1 PERSIDHFSFCGEI
15 RHHGP
20 ILTTRG
26 RVQSGRLDHAVPR
39 SWCGRLA
46 GHLFCPPL
54 PLEMAS
60 RPGWECG
67 RRQVSAEG
75 GRRTQRLHAGRL
87 MVYLLCGLLGGA
99 ILAAICTPLF
109 RKETS
114 LESSIIEETHW
125 DLLQRKKEVILGNIQ
140 DLEFE
145 YKCGKLSEEDYQ
157 KIRAEMNAE
166 AAQVFQE
173 VETLESSADLD
184 ALIRREISAR
194 KNRSNAKQV
203 TCPSCSSKNPI
214 TNKFCAD
221 CGAKLKP

>member
-1 PERSIDHFSFCGEI
+1 
-15 RHHGP
+15 
-20 ILTTRG
+20 
-26 RVQSGRLDHAVPR
+26 
-39 SWCGRLA
+39 
-46 GHLFCPPL
+46 
-54 PLEMAS
+54 
-60 RPGWECG
+60 
-67 RRQVSAEG
+67 
-75 GRRTQRLHAGRL
+75 
-87 MVYLLCGLLGGA
+87 MVYLLCGLFGGA

-114 LESSIIEETHW
+114 LESAIIEETQW

-194 KNRSNAKQV
+194 KSRSHANQV
-203 TCPSCSSKNPI
+203 SCPSCGRKNPN

-221 CGAKLKP
+221 CGAKLKV